1 MNLLLNFWTRLLMKL
16 LISYTLSLTINL
28 FNLKVLFNRFF
39 QAVDILMEHSMDT
52 LQISTM
58 PDFREMCERYKK
70 QLFELFV
77 RIGAI
82 IVRYFQ
88 LNVNSNFFI
97 SLCEDLRPD
106 LDYNNT
112 YLKIIVTFID
122 FFCVL
127 VSRP

>member
-127 VSRP
+127 VSSP

>member
-77 RIGAI
+77 RKGAI

-122 FFCVL
+122 FFLRSC
-127 VSRP
+127 

>member
-1 MNLLLNFWTRLLMKL
+1 MNLLLNFWTRRLMKL

-88 LNVNSNFFI
+88 LNVNSNFLI

-112 YLKIIVTFID
+112 YLKIIATFID

>member
-1 MNLLLNFWTRLLMKL
+1 MKL

-82 IVRYFQ
+82 IVKIFSAECQ
-88 LNVNSNFFI
+88 FKFFHK
-97 SLCEDLRPD
+97 S
-106 LDYNNT
+106 
-112 YLKIIVTFID
+112 V
-122 FFCVL
+122 
-127 VSRP
+127 

>member
-1 MNLLLNFWTRLLMKL
+1 MKL

>member
-112 YLKIIVTFID
+112 YLKIIATFID

>member
-88 LNVNSNFFI
+88 LNVNSNFLI

-112 YLKIIVTFID
+112 YLKIIATFID

>member
-1 MNLLLNFWTRLLMKL
+1 
-16 LISYTLSLTINL
+16 
-28 FNLKVLFNRFF
+28 
-39 QAVDILMEHSMDT
+39 MEHSMDT

-77 RIGAI
+77 SKGAI